1 MGKSRL
7 KLRKKI
13 DKPLK
18 VRKKYKKLTP
28 EELNEISIKK
38 RNFLHYYVE
47 DGLSVAKSIKKAGIT
62 SQSDIYEWMK
72 TDRIFKERYYKKR
85 REGDVTKPDI
95 KLVQNEQTKME
106 KEAKEL
112 HILQTSVIEAYRYS
126 SFNLTEACN
135 QTGITRDMVVD
146 WMEEDPDFKN
156 RLEQV
161 NEEKKDLVES
171 HLLAKVAQGD
181 IAAIIFASKC
191 LLKDRGYKENPDVVR
206 ARIDIVHSKE
216 ERDAVVAAAQ
226 IAPSTL
232 LDTPGGKLLVER
244 LNKNEGTI
252 IEGEIVSPED
262 DDE

>member
-18 VRKKYKKLTP
+18 VQQKHKKLTP
-28 EELNEISIKK
+28 EELNEISVKK
-38 RNFLHYYVE
+38 RKFLHYYIE
-47 DGLSVAKSIKKAGIT
+47 DGLSVAKSIKKAEIK
-62 SQSDIYEWMK
+62 SQSDIHEWMK
-72 TDRIFKERYYKKR
+72 TDRIFKERYYRKR
-85 REGDVTKPDI
+85 RGGDSTKPDI
-95 KLVQNEQTKME
+95 KIVKKEKPTME
-106 KEAKEL
+106 KKVEEL
-112 HILQTSVIEAYRYS
+112 TIMQNSVIEAYRYS

-135 QTGITRDMVVD
+135 QTGITRDMVVG
-146 WMEEDPDFKN
+146 WMEDDPDFKD

-161 NEEKKDLVES
+161 DEEKKDLVES

-226 IAPSTL
+226 IGPNSL

-252 IEGEIVSPED
+252 IDGEIVSPEN
-262 DDE
+262 ENE